1 MYSMP
6 EYQTAPKSVITLAP
20 DRTPTVCI
28 GMPVYNGANYI
39 HEALDSLL
47 AQTFTDFELIISD
60 NASTDDTQAICEEYE
75 RRDSRIRYVRQ
86 SENKGAA
93 ENFRVVLDCAKA
105 NLFMWAAF
113 DDLWA
118 PNYLM
123 EATRLLANKA
133 IDFVFP
139 TFDLRS
145 IRLCIAKKI
154 DPEIFRFI
162 ESPDRKKRVLQF
174 MALHYLSHRANIVY
188 SLFRVELIR
197 TALRKQDIGN
207 DGVLGAVVLN
217 CGRGAMS
224 NAIFSKRYRTIWPG
238 MMPPIVSIFNGW
250 LHKRDVVSETR
261 KAIQIDMHQ
270 MLRLFPEYEREIVFI
285 FERYQPYVHDRRY
298 QVCSIRG
305 LF

>member
-1 MYSMP
+1 MP
-6 EYQTAPKSVITLAP
+6 EYQTAQKSVITLAP

-60 NASTDDTQAICEEYE
+60 NASTDGTQTICERYA

-93 ENFRVVLDCAKA
+93 ANFSVVLDSAKT
-105 NLFMWAAF
+105 NFFMWAAF

-123 EATRLLANKA
+123 EATSLLADKSV
-133 IDFVFP
+133 DFVFP
-139 TFDLRS
+139 TFELRS
-145 IRLCIAKKI
+145 IRLGIAKKI

-162 ESPDRKKRVLQF
+162 ESPDRKRRVLHF
-174 MALHYLSHRANIVY
+174 MSLHYLSHSANIVY
-188 SLFRVELIR
+188 SLFRTEFIR
-197 TALRKQDIGN
+197 TALKRQDIGN
-207 DGVLGAVVLN
+207 DGALGAVVLN

-224 NAIFSKRYRTIWPG
+224 NAIFSKRYQMIWPG
-238 MMPPIVSIFNGW
+238 MLPPIASIINGW
-250 LHKRDVVSETR
+250 LHKRDVIIETR
-261 KAIQIDMHQ
+261 KAIKMA
-270 MLRLFPEYEREIVFI
+270 MLHMLNLFPEYEREIVFI
-285 FERYQPYVHDRRY
+285 FERYRPYVHDRKYR
-298 QVCSIRG
+298 VCSIRG